1 MALEDRCSPSSAS
14 TPGPKASS
22 DRPGSDGNAVRVTS
36 PPTPSSVKDND
47 NRQTKFDEGYEL
59 KRKIKM
65 EPDVEVDNYEEKKI
79 RIWRKISDEEHDDS
93 KSSNSDLEKRL
104 SPGGYVK
111 TTSFSPEIIQRF
123 SSYSIERFVNS
134 DIGRCGGGENSSGN
148 GIIQSN
154 GQYPMDV
161 NNGNYLNVP
170 LFMSKTHKNVTMLN
184 SSHQKVSRTP
194 ENDILKPDFGSKYI
208 QKNCEIWN
216 PLKRTVTPIIRTS
229 DELRKPN
236 RTVQNRTNR
245 SFDIARL
252 TETDSVKNSSQEEYG
267 KRRHSD
273 AVPIEPPKLQERR
286 KTTESDVP
294 RLLPEVTK
302 ESPTRIPLPSPAASS
317 SSEGDQSI
325 GGKGTELWPAWVY
338 CTRYSDRPSSGNF
351 YKKESLMTF

>member
-65 EPDVEVDNYEEKKI
+65 EPDVDVDNYEEKKI
-79 RIWRKISDEEHDDS
+79 RIWRKISDEDHDDS

-104 SPGGYVK
+104 SPGGYDKIVK

-134 DIGRCGGGENSSGN
+134 DMGRCGGGENSSGN

-194 ENDILKPDFGSKYI
+194 ENGRLSSSDKKS
-208 QKNCEIWN
+208 Q
-216 PLKRTVTPIIRTS
+216 KRTDSI
-229 DELRKPN
+229 DEEP
-236 RTVQNRTNR
+236 TETNNNNGSNINNNSNNNNNNNMINNNNCDGVISNNVIDKIKYR
-245 SFDIARL
+245 NDVIDNVLVNNDGRGCNNGYKLLSAEGMARL
-252 TETDSVKNSSQEEYG
+252 QDFLRQHGNECIKQFVQVKIS
-267 KRRHSD
+267 K
-273 AVPIEPPKLQERR
+273 
-286 KTTESDVP
+286 
-294 RLLPEVTK
+294 
-302 ESPTRIPLPSPAASS
+302 
-317 SSEGDQSI
+317 
-325 GGKGTELWPAWVY
+325 
-338 CTRYSDRPSSGNF
+338 
-351 YKKESLMTF
+351 